1 MTKVEVMSKEMKN
14 VVAALNKSAAPASRN
29 GDLSGNGEFVIKIE
43 NKTMEIYSQ
52 NPAVKGKGVIDTSLN
67 RGDTVTFLVSAKI
80 LGSITNVLYNDVT
93 TLVIENQQLTIQSGD
108 AKFNLIIGLKDAN
121 IPTLD
126 KGNTVFTTSYSE
138 EEWEAL
144 KTKLL
149 FAAAPNGAGNP
160 VFQNLSV
167 KKEAGK
173 VSFFISDGHILATTE
188 MNTVGDD
195 SGINTIVN
203 KDVLNVGVKG
213 DVTVSFSPEFTYLET
228 GNMTYSFVTIVS
240 AMPDFARVIP
250 RVNVKASFNKK
261 DAMEALAK
269 VGIVANCEILN
280 GKERITSHGVQVY
293 FAKEK
298 VVLYTENRM
307 LGNVRADILA
317 QVTPLMEGTKITVAF
332 SYLANAIKACSDG
345 VCSILGDVQTADGL
359 GLRPLTV
366 KEDGNEAFKVVFSP
380 LRSKD
385 GYVLEGKL

>member
-67 RGDTVTFLVSAKI
+67 EGDAVTFLVSAKI
-80 LGSITNVLYNDVT
+80 LGSIVNVLHNDVT
-93 TLVIENQQLTIQSGD
+93 TLAVEKQQLTIQSGD

-126 KGNTVFTTSYSE
+126 KGNTVFSTSYSE
-138 EEWEAL
+138 EEWAAL

-149 FAAAPNGAGNP
+149 FAAAPNGDGKP
-160 VFQNLSV
+160 IFQNLSV

-173 VSFFISDGHILATTE
+173 VSFFVSDSHILATTE

-195 SGINTIVN
+195 SSINTIVN

-213 DVTVSFSPEFTYLET
+213 DVTVSFSPEYTYLAT
-228 GNMTYSFVTIVS
+228 GNMTYTFSTIVGS
-240 AMPDFARVIP
+240 MPDFARVIP
-250 RVNVKASFNKK
+250 RTNVKASFNRK

-280 GKERITSHGVQVY
+280 GKERIGSHGVQVY

-307 LGNVRADILA
+307 LGNVRADLLA
-317 QVTPLMEGTKITVAF
+317 QVSPNMEGTKITVAF
-332 SYLANAIKACSDG
+332 SYLANAVKACSDD
-345 VCSILGDVQTADGL
+345 VCSILGDVQSDGL

>member
-1 MTKVEVMSKEMKN
+1 MTKINVVSNDLKN

-29 GDLSGNGEFVIKIE
+29 GDLSGNGEFVIKIG

-52 NPAVKGKGVIDTSLN
+52 NPAVKGRGVIDTSN
-67 RGDTVTFLVSAKI
+67 EGDAVTFLVSAKI
-80 LGSITNVLYNDVT
+80 LGSIVNVLHNDVT
-93 TLVIENQQLTIQSGD
+93 TLAVEGQQLTIQSGD

-138 EEWEAL
+138 EEWAAL
-144 KTKLL
+144 KTKLA
-149 FAAAPNGAGNP
+149 FAAAPNGDGNP

-173 VSFFISDGHILATTE
+173 VSLFVSDGHILATTE

-195 SGINTIVN
+195 AVISTIVN
-203 KDVLNVGVKG
+203 KDVLGVAVKG
-213 DVTVSFSPEFTYLET
+213 DVTVSFSPEYTYMET
-228 GNMTYSFVTIVS
+228 GNMTYSFATIVG

-280 GKERITSHGVQVY
+280 GKERIGSHGVQVY

-307 LGNVRADILA
+307 LGNVRADLVA
-317 QVTPLMEGTKITVAF
+317 QVSPLMERTKITVAF

-345 VCSILGDVQTADGL
+345 VCAILGDVQTADGL

-366 KEDGNEAFKVVFSP
+366 KEDGNDAFKVVFSP

>member
-1 MTKVEVMSKEMKN
+1 MTKVSVFSKEIKN
-14 VVAALNKSAAPASRN
+14 VVAALNRSAAPASRN
-29 GDLSGNGEFVIKIE
+29 GDLSGNGEFVVQIE
-43 NKTMEIYSQ
+43 GKTMSIYSQ
-52 NPAVKGKGVIDTSLN
+52 NPAVKGRGVIDTSN
-67 RGDTVTFLVSAKI
+67 EGDDVTFLVSAKI
-80 LGSITNVLYNDVT
+80 LGSIVNVLHNDVT
-93 TLVIENQQLTIQSGD
+93 TLAVEGQQLTIQSGD

-138 EEWEAL
+138 EEWAAL
-144 KTKLL
+144 KTKLA
-149 FAAAPNGAGNP
+149 FAAAPNGDGNP

-173 VSFFISDGHILATTE
+173 VSMFVSDGHILATTE

-195 SGINTIVN
+195 SSINTIVN

-213 DVTVSFSPEFTYLET
+213 DVTVSFSPEYTYLET
-228 GNMTYSFVTIVS
+228 GNMAYSFATVVG
-240 AMPDFARVIP
+240 AMPDFTRVIP
-250 RVNVKASFNKK
+250 RVNVIASFNKK

-280 GKERITSHGVQVY
+280 GKERIGSHGVQVY

-307 LGNVRADILA
+307 LGNVRADLVA
-317 QVTPLMEGTKITVAF
+317 EVSPLMEGTKITVAF
-332 SYLANAIKACSDG
+332 SYLANAIRACSDG
-345 VCSILGDVQTADGL
+345 VCAILGDVQTADGL

-385 GYVLEGKL
+385 GYALKGKL